1 MKLRPL
7 IKQSI
12 RAYYDGTL
20 PEETIKSS
28 ENPFIY
34 TMEFFD
40 ELMEQDLEE
49 VGEDDDQSIEEG

>member
-1 MKLRPL
+1 MKLKK
-7 IKQSI
+7 IITKSI
-12 RAYYDGTL
+12 RSYYDGEL
-20 PEETIKSS
+20 PMTTIEASGK
-28 ENPFIY
+28 PFIY